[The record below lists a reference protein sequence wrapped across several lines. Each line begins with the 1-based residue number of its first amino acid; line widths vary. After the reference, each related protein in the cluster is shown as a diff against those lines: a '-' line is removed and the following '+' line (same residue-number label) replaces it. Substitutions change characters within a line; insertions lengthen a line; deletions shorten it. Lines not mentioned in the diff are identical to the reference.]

1 MQFVYIYLMQVVIK
15 KLVIIYSI
23 ATFQRQKEE
32 PFIDNLLEDTAM
44 ENVNELLNLI
54 KNHAIW
60 KNS

>member
-1 MQFVYIYLMQVVIK
+1 MQVVIK